1 MWPYCITQCS
11 FALFPYIPIFLS
23 VRQHLGNLR
32 IQNRL
37 YLHILVL
44 EQPALVEGV
53 LKIQPCFP
61 WASQKAFSF
70 SGKYP
75 INLCPQSKILWVTL
89 KASPSYPE
97 TRCVFSSTL
106 PHKISSSAPESKPA
120 QAWPRPADLD
130 GVEIPELNGKIC
142 PKNGKKKKI
151 GFNIYFHP
159 GEILLGRSPSSPG
172 CAAGQELHSPG
183 FYADVGATSPL
194 AWMSPEGL
202 E

>member
-1 MWPYCITQCS
+1 MKRKQPFPSQNGKYLFLPRLKSWFSTFFPSVVWFHFVGGGNKADYRVQQMWSYCITQCS

-53 LKIQPCFP
+53 LKTQLCFP

-106 PHKISSSAPESKPA
+106 PHKISFSAPESKPA

-142 PKNGKKKKI
+142 PKNGKKK
-151 GFNIYFHP
+151 
-159 GEILLGRSPSSPG
+159 
-172 CAAGQELHSPG
+172 
-183 FYADVGATSPL
+183 
-194 AWMSPEGL
+194 
-202 E
+202 